1 MSLHRHHHQQQ
12 GQNIVDPA
20 FDGGMGAIPKHRL
33 PLRTQNA
40 DAAMRFVQDELMLDG
55 NARQNLATFVTTW
68 MEPQAS
74 VLIQD
79 ALDKNIIDKD
89 EYPQSAEIER
99 RCVNILANLWNAPPP
114 TGTADAM
121 GCSTTGS
128 SEAAMLAGLALKWR
142 WRARREA
149 AGADTGKPNLV
160 MGANVQVCW
169 EKFARYWDVEA
180 RLVPLDGATHLTA
193 AQAAAACDENTIGV
207 VAVLGSTFDGSY
219 EPVAEIAAALD
230 ALQTSTGLDI
240 PMHVDAASGGFVA
253 PFLDE
258 GLLWDFRLARVKS
271 INASGHKYGL
281 VYPGVG
287 WVVWRSADDLPE
299 DLIFNVDYLGG
310 SMPTFALNFSRPA
323 AQVIAQYYTL
333 VRYGFDGYQRIQQR
347 SRDIAE
353 AIAEGIERLGP
364 FTLLSRGTE
373 LPVLAFSLTTPEV
386 YTVYDLSH
394 ELRSFGWIVPAYPMP
409 EGMAHVDVLRVVVR
423 NGFTFDLAGKFLAD
437 LATSVQRLSGKA
449 PDRVAFHH

>member
-1 MSLHRHHHQQQ
+1 MSLHKHHLRNDEH
-12 GQNIVDPA
+12 ILDPA
-20 FDGGMGAIPKHRL
+20 FDGGIGSIPKHRL
-33 PLRTQNA
+33 PQGTQDA

-68 MEPQAS
+68 MEPQAA
-74 VLIQD
+74 VLIQESL
-79 ALDKNIIDKD
+79 AKNIIDKD

-99 RCVNILANLWNAPPP
+99 RCVNILANLWNAPTP
-114 TGTADAM
+114 TGEADAV

-128 SEAAMLAGLALKWR
+128 SEAAMLAGMALKWS

-149 AGADTGKPNLV
+149 AGLDATKPNLV

-180 RLVPLDGATHLTA
+180 RMIPLDGATHLTA
-193 AQAAAACDENTIGV
+193 SQAAAACDENTIGV

-230 ALQTSTGLDI
+230 ALQAESGLDI
-240 PMHVDAASGGFVA
+240 PVHVDAASGGFIA
-253 PFLDE
+253 PFLDAD
-258 GLLWDFRLARVKS
+258 LLWDFRLDRVKS
-271 INASGHKYGL
+271 INSSGHKYGL

-287 WVVWRSADDLPE
+287 WIVWRSQDDLPK
-299 DLIFNVDYLGG
+299 DLIFSVDYLGG

-323 AQVIAQYYTL
+323 AQVIAQYYVL

-347 SRDIAE
+347 SRDIAL
-353 AIAEGIERLGP
+353 AIAEGVERLGK
-364 FTLLSRGTE
+364 FTLLSRGNE
-373 LPVLAFSLTTPEV
+373 LPVLAFSLTTVEA

-409 EGMAHVDVLRVVVR
+409 EGMAEIDVLRVVVR
-423 NGFTFDLAGKFLAD
+423 NGFTYDLASAFLTD
-437 LATSVQRLSGKA
+437 LAASVERLSGEA
-449 PDRVAFHH
+449 PDQVAFHH

>member
-1 MSLHRHHHQQQ
+1 MSLHRHHHRDDES
-12 GQNIVDPA
+12 IVDPA
-20 FDGGMGAIPKHRL
+20 FDGGIGAIPKHRL
-33 PLRTQNA
+33 PRRTQDA

-68 MEPQAS
+68 MEPQAA
-74 VLIQD
+74 VLLAAAQN
-79 ALDKNIIDKD
+79 KNIIDKD

-99 RCVNILANLWNAPPP
+99 RCVNILANLWNAPTP
-114 TGTADAM
+114 TGEADAL

-128 SEAAMLAGLALKWR
+128 SEAAMLAGMALKWR

-149 AGADTGKPNLV
+149 AGADAGKPNLV

-230 ALQTSTGLDI
+230 ALQSSTGLDV
-240 PMHVDAASGGFVA
+240 PLHVDAASGGFIA
-253 PFLDE
+253 PFLDAD
-258 GLLWDFRLARVKS
+258 LPWDFRLERVKS

-287 WVVWRSADDLPE
+287 WVVWRSSADLPAE
-299 DLIFNVDYLGG
+299 LIFNVDYLGG

-347 SRDIAE
+347 SRDIAG
-353 AIAEGIERLGP
+353 AIAVGVDRLGP
-364 FTLLSRGTE
+364 FTLLSRGDE
-373 LPVLAFSLTTPEV
+373 LPVLAFSLTAPDA

-409 EGMAHVDVLRVVVR
+409 EGMADVDVLRVVVR
-423 NGFTFDLAGKFLAD
+423 HGFTFDLAGVFLAD
-437 LATSVQRLSGKA
+437 LERSVQRLSGKA
-449 PDRVAFHH
+449 ASRVAFHH

>member
-1 MSLHRHHHQQQ
+1 MSLHNQHSNRDETIA
-12 GQNIVDPA
+12 GSA
-20 FDGGMGAIPKHRL
+20 FDSGLEAIPKHTL
-33 PLRTQNA
+33 PQGIQDA
-40 DAAMRFVQDELMLDG
+40 HAAMDFVRDELMLDG

-74 VLIQD
+74 ALIQVS
-79 ALDKNIIDKD
+79 LEKNIIDKD

-99 RCVNILANLWNAPPP
+99 RCVNILSNLWHAPEP
-114 TGTADAM
+114 TGEADAI

-128 SEAAMLAGLALKWR
+128 SEAAMLAGMALKWR

-149 AGADTGKPNLV
+149 AGLDASCPNLV

-180 RLVPLDGATHLTA
+180 RLIPLDGATHLTA

-230 ALQTSTGLDI
+230 ALSAATGLDV
-240 PMHVDAASGGFVA
+240 PLHVDAASGGFIA
-253 PFLDE
+253 PFLDPI
-258 GLLWDFRLARVKS
+258 LLWDFRLDRVKS
-271 INASGHKYGL
+271 INSSGHKYGL

-287 WVVWRSADDLPE
+287 WVVWRRSEDLPKE
-299 DLIFNVDYLGG
+299 LIFSVDYLGG

-333 VRYGFDGYQRIQQR
+333 VRYGFEGYRRIQQR
-347 SRDIAE
+347 SRDIAGTIASGVE
-353 AIAEGIERLGP
+353 AMGP
-364 FTLLSRGTE
+364 FTLLSRGNE
-373 LPVLAFSLTTPEV
+373 LPVLAFKLTTADGWS
-386 YTVYDLSH
+386 VYDLSH

-409 EGMAHVDVLRVVVR
+409 EGMADVDVLRVVVR
-423 NGFTFDLAGKFLAD
+423 NGFTFDLAGMFLTD
-437 LATSVQRLSGKA
+437 LATSVDRLSGRR

>member
-1 MSLHRHHHQQQ
+1 MSLHRHHHRHDES
-12 GQNIVDPA
+12 IVDSA
-20 FDGGMGAIPKHRL
+20 FDGGIGAIPKHRL
-33 PLRTQNA
+33 PRRTQDP

-68 MEPQAS
+68 MEPQAE
-74 VLIQD
+74 VLIAAAQ
-79 ALDKNIIDKD
+79 DKNIIDKD

-99 RCVNILANLWNAPPP
+99 RCVNILANLWNAPTP
-114 TGTADAM
+114 TGEADAM

-128 SEAAMLAGLALKWR
+128 SEAAMLAGMALKWR

-149 AGADTGKPNLV
+149 AGADAAKPNLV

-230 ALQTSTGLDI
+230 ALQASTGLDV
-240 PMHVDAASGGFVA
+240 PLHVDAASGGFIA
-253 PFLDE
+253 PFLDAE
-258 GLLWDFRLARVKS
+258 LVWDFRLERVKS
-271 INASGHKYGL
+271 INSSGHKYGL

-287 WVVWRSADDLPE
+287 WVVWRSSDDLPA

-347 SRDIAE
+347 SRDIAQ
-353 AIAEGIERLGP
+353 AIAVGVERLGP
-364 FTLLSRGTE
+364 FTLLSRGAE
-373 LPVLAFSLTTPEV
+373 LPVLAFSLTTPDG

-394 ELRSFGWIVPAYPMP
+394 ELRGFGWIVPAYPMP
-409 EGMAHVDVLRVVVR
+409 EGMADVDVLRVVVR
-423 NGFTFDLAGKFLAD
+423 HGFTFDLAGMFLAD
-437 LATSVQRLSGKA
+437 LEKSVQRLSGKA
-449 PDRVAFHH
+449 ADRVAFHH

>member
-1 MSLHRHHHQQQ
+1 MSLHKHHTRPDET
-12 GQNIVDPA
+12 IEDSA
-20 FDGGMGAIPKHRL
+20 FDDGVGSIPRHKL
-33 PLRTQNA
+33 PVGIQDA
-40 DAAMRFVQDELMLDG
+40 DAAMRFIQNELMLDG

-68 MEPQAS
+68 MEPQAQ
-74 VLIQD
+74 VLIRES
-79 ALDKNIIDKD
+79 LEKNIIDKD

-99 RCVNILANLWNAPPP
+99 RCVNILANLWNAPEP
-114 TGTADAM
+114 TGGGDAV

-128 SEAAMLAGLALKWR
+128 SEAAMLAGMALKWR

-149 AGADTGKPNLV
+149 AGLDATRPNLV

-180 RLVPLDGATHLTA
+180 RMVKLDGATHLTA
-193 AQAAAACDENTIGV
+193 EQAAAACDENTIGV

-230 ALQTSTGLDI
+230 ALQAGTGLDV
-240 PMHVDAASGGFVA
+240 PVHVDAASGGFIA

-258 GLLWDFRLARVKS
+258 HLLWDFRLDRVKS

-287 WVVWRSADDLPE
+287 WVLWRGAEDLPA
-299 DLIFNVDYLGG
+299 DLIFSVDYLGG

-333 VRYGFDGYQRIQQR
+333 VRYGFEGYRRIQQR
-347 SRDIAE
+347 SRDIAGT
-353 AIAEGIERLGP
+353 IAEGVGAMGP
-364 FTLLSRGTE
+364 FTLLSRGDE
-373 LPVLAFSLTTPEV
+373 LPVLAFKLTTPDAW
-386 YTVYDLSH
+386 TVYDLSH
-394 ELRSFGWIVPAYPMP
+394 ELRGFGWIVPAYPMP
-409 EGMAHVDVLRVVVR
+409 EGMADIDVLRVVVR
-423 NGFTFDLAGKFLAD
+423 NGFTFDLAAMFLAD
-437 LATSVQRLSGKA
+437 LGKCVQRLSGWQ
-449 PDRVAFHH
+449 PDKVAFHH

>member
-1 MSLHRHHHQQQ
+1 MSLHSQHTSR
-12 GQNIVDPA
+12 DETMAESA
-20 FDGGMGAIPKHRL
+20 FDSGLGAIPKHAL
-33 PLRTQNA
+33 PHGSQDA
-40 DAAMRFVQDELMLDG
+40 DAVMRFIQDELMLDG

-68 MEPQAS
+68 MEPQAAK
-74 VLIQD
+74 LIQ
-79 ALDKNIIDKD
+79 ASLDKNIIDKD

-99 RCVNILANLWNAPPP
+99 RCVNILANLWHAPEP
-114 TGTADAM
+114 TGGADAV

-128 SEAAMLAGLALKWR
+128 SEAAMLAGMALKWR

-149 AGADTGKPNLV
+149 AGLDAAKPNLV

-180 RLVPLDGATHLTA
+180 RLIPLDGATHLTA

-230 ALQTSTGLDI
+230 ALAAETGLDV
-240 PMHVDAASGGFVA
+240 PLHVDAASGGFIA

-258 GLLWDFRLARVKS
+258 GLLWDFKLDRVKS
-271 INASGHKYGL
+271 INSSGHKYGL

-287 WVVWRSADDLPE
+287 WVLWRSAEELPA
-299 DLIFNVDYLGG
+299 DLIFSVDYLGG

-333 VRYGFDGYQRIQQR
+333 VRYGFDGFRSIQQR
-347 SRDIAE
+347 SRDIAV
-353 AIAEGIERLGP
+353 AIAEGVEALGP
-364 FTLLSRGTE
+364 FTLLSRGSE
-373 LPVLAFSLTTPEV
+373 LPVLAFKLTTPDAWS
-386 YTVYDLSH
+386 VYDLSH

-409 EGMAHVDVLRVVVR
+409 EGMGDVDVLRVVVR
-423 NGFTFDLAGKFLAD
+423 NGFTFDLAGMFLAD
-437 LATSVQRLSGKA
+437 LTKSVERLSGRQPA
-449 PDRVAFHH
+449 RVAFHH

>member
-1 MSLHRHHHQQQ
+1 MSLHKHHPRHDEFV
-12 GQNIVDPA
+12 IDPA
-20 FDGGMGAIPKHRL
+20 FDGGLGSIPKHRL
-33 PLRTQNA
+33 PRGTQDA

-68 MEPQAS
+68 MEPQAAA
-74 VLIQD
+74 LIQ
-79 ALDKNIIDKD
+79 ASVEKNIIDKD

-99 RCVNILANLWNAPPP
+99 RCVNILANLWNAPTP
-114 TGTADAM
+114 TGEADAI

-128 SEAAMLAGLALKWR
+128 SEAAMLAGMALKWR

-149 AGADTGKPNLV
+149 AGADATKPNLV

-193 AQAAAACDENTIGV
+193 SQAAAACDENTIGV

-219 EPVAEIAAALD
+219 EPVADIAAALD
-230 ALQTSTGLDI
+230 ALQADKGIDVPL
-240 PMHVDAASGGFVA
+240 HVDAASGGFIA

-258 GLLWDFRLARVKS
+258 SLLWDFRLDRVKS
-271 INASGHKYGL
+271 INVSGHKYGL

-287 WVVWRSADDLPE
+287 WVVWRSTNDLPK
-299 DLIFNVDYLGG
+299 DLIFSVDYLGG

-333 VRYGFDGYQRIQQR
+333 VRYGHDGYRRIQQR
-347 SRDIAE
+347 SRDIAG
-353 AIAEGIERLGP
+353 AIADGVERLGL
-364 FTLLSRGTE
+364 FTLLSRGDE
-373 LPVLAFSLTTPEV
+373 LPVLAFSITAPDAFS
-386 YTVYDLSH
+386 VYDLSH

-409 EGMAHVDVLRVVVR
+409 EGMADVDVLRVVVR
-423 NGFTFDLAGKFLAD
+423 NGFTFDLASSFLAD
-437 LATSVQRLSGKA
+437 LATAVERLSGQA
-449 PDRVAFHH
+449 PARVAFHH

>member
-1 MSLHRHHHQQQ
+1 MSLHKHHPRPDAD
-12 GQNIVDPA
+12 IVDSA
-20 FDGGMGAIPKHRL
+20 FDGGVGTIPKHRL
-33 PLRTQNA
+33 PRGTQDA
-40 DAAMRFVQDELMLDG
+40 DAAMRFIQDELMLDG

-68 MEPQAS
+68 MEPQATT
-74 VLIQD
+74 LIK
-79 ALDKNIIDKD
+79 ASLEKNIIDKD

-99 RCVNILANLWNAPPP
+99 RCVNILADLWNAPTP
-114 TGTADAM
+114 TGGADAV

-128 SEAAMLAGLALKWR
+128 SEAAMLAGMALKWR

-149 AGADTGKPNLV
+149 AGLDAGKPNLV

-230 ALQTSTGLDI
+230 ALQASTGLDV
-240 PMHVDAASGGFVA
+240 PVHVDAASGGFIA
-253 PFLDE
+253 PFLDRE
-258 GLLWDFRLARVKS
+258 LTWDFHLERVRS

-287 WVVWRSADDLPE
+287 WVLWRSEADLPK
-299 DLIFNVDYLGG
+299 DLIFSVDYLGG

-323 AQVIAQYYTL
+323 AQVIAQYYAL
-333 VRYGFDGYQRIQQR
+333 VRYGFDGYRSIQQR
-347 SRDIAE
+347 SRDIART
-353 AIAEGIERLGP
+353 IAEGVEGLGP
-364 FTLLSRGTE
+364 FTLLSRGGE
-373 LPVLAFSLTTPEV
+373 LPVLAFSLTNHDN

-394 ELRSFGWIVPAYPMP
+394 ELRSYGWIVPAYPMP
-409 EGMAHVDVLRVVVR
+409 EGMADVDVLRVVVR
-423 NGFTFDLAGKFLAD
+423 NGFTFDLAAMFLAD
-437 LATSVQRLSGKA
+437 LAKSVDRLSGAAKE
-449 PDRVAFHH
+449 RVAFHH

>member
-1 MSLHRHHHQQQ
+1 MSLHKHHPQHEEK
-12 GQNIVDPA
+12 ITDSA
-20 FDGGMGAIPKHRL
+20 FDGGVGSIPRHRL
-33 PLRTQNA
+33 PRHTQDA
-40 DAAMRFVQDELMLDG
+40 DAALRFVQDELMLDG

-68 MEPQAS
+68 MEPQAAA
-74 VLIQD
+74 LIQ
-79 ALDKNIIDKD
+79 ASLEKNIIDKD

-99 RCVNILANLWNAPPP
+99 RCVNILANLWNAS
-114 TGTADAM
+114 TSAGGEDAI

-128 SEAAMLAGLALKWR
+128 SEAAMLAGMALKWR
-142 WRARREA
+142 WRARREE
-149 AGADTGKPNLV
+149 AGADASKPNLV

-180 RLVPLDGATHLTA
+180 RLIPLDGATHLTA

-230 ALQTSTGLDI
+230 ALQANTGLDI
-240 PMHVDAASGGFVA
+240 PLHVDAASGGFIA
-253 PFLDE
+253 PFLDQE
-258 GLLWDFRLARVKS
+258 LLWDFRLDRVKS

-287 WVVWRSADDLPE
+287 WVVWRSSDDLPQE
-299 DLIFNVDYLGG
+299 LIFSVDYLGG

-323 AQVIAQYYTL
+323 SQVIAQYYTL

-347 SRDIAE
+347 ARDIATT
-353 AIAEGIERLGP
+353 IAQGVEKLGP
-364 FTLLSRGTE
+364 FTLLSRGEE
-373 LPVLAFSLTTPEV
+373 LPVLAFKLTTPDGWD
-386 YTVYDLSH
+386 VYDLSH

-409 EGMAHVDVLRVVVR
+409 EGMADVDVLRVVVR
-423 NGFTFDLAGKFLAD
+423 NGFTFDLAEMFLAD
-437 LATSVQRLSGKA
+437 LAKSVARLSVQQQ
-449 PDRVAFHH
+449 PRVAFHH

>member
-1 MSLHRHHHQQQ
+1 MSLHSHHPNRHET
-12 GQNIVDPA
+12 IVESA
-20 FDGGMGAIPKHRL
+20 FNTAFGAIPRHTLSRGS
-33 PLRTQNA
+33 QNA
-40 DAAMRFVQDELMLDG
+40 DAAQRFVQDELMLDG

-74 VLIQD
+74 ALIQ
-79 ALDKNIIDKD
+79 ASLEKNIIDKD

-99 RCVNILANLWNAPPP
+99 RCVNILANLWHAPEP
-114 TGTADAM
+114 TGEADAV

-128 SEAAMLAGLALKWR
+128 SEGAMLAGMALKWR

-149 AGADTGKPNLV
+149 AGLDTSKPNLV

-180 RLVPLDGATHLTA
+180 RLIPLDGATHLTA
-193 AQAAAACDENTIGV
+193 EQAAAACDENTIGV

-219 EPVAEIAAALD
+219 EPVRDIAAALD
-230 ALQTSTGLDI
+230 KLAAATGLDV

-253 PFLDE
+253 PFLDQD
-258 GLLWDFRLARVKS
+258 LLWDFRLERVKS

-287 WVVWRSADDLPE
+287 WVLWRSAEDLPK

-333 VRYGFDGYQRIQQR
+333 VRYGFEGYQSIQQR
-347 SRDIAE
+347 SRDIAGT
-353 AIAEGIERLGP
+353 IAAGVGAMGP
-364 FTLLSRGTE
+364 FTLLSRGDE
-373 LPVLAFSLTTPEV
+373 LPVLAFRLSEPGTWS
-386 YTVYDLSH
+386 VYDLSH

-409 EGMAHVDVLRVVVR
+409 EGMADVDVLRVVVR
-423 NGFTFDLAGKFLAD
+423 NGFTVDLAGMFLED
-437 LATSVQRLSGKA
+437 LGKSVRRLSGQE
-449 PDRVAFHH
+449 PERVAFHH

>member
-1 MSLHRHHHQQQ
+1 MSLHKHHPGHEESLF
-12 GQNIVDPA
+12 DPA
-20 FDGGMGAIPKHRL
+20 FDGGIGAIPMHTMPRG
-33 PLRTQNA
+33 TQDA

-68 MEPQAS
+68 MEPQAAA
-74 VLIQD
+74 LIQ
-79 ALDKNIIDKD
+79 ASMEKNIIDKD
-89 EYPQSAEIER
+89 EYPQSADIER
-99 RCVNILANLWNAPPP
+99 RCVNILANLWNAPAP
-114 TGTADAM
+114 TGEGDAV

-128 SEAAMLAGLALKWR
+128 SEAAMLAGMALKWR

-149 AGADTGKPNLV
+149 AGADAGKPNLV

-219 EPVAEIAAALD
+219 EPVADIAAALD
-230 ALQTSTGLDI
+230 ALQANQGLDI
-240 PMHVDAASGGFVA
+240 PLHVDAASGGFIA

-258 GLLWDFRLARVKS
+258 ALLWDFRLDRVKS
-271 INASGHKYGL
+271 INSSGHKYGL

-287 WVVWRSADDLPE
+287 WVVWRSSDDLPK
-299 DLIFNVDYLGG
+299 DLIFSVDYLGG

-347 SRDIAE
+347 SRDIAL
-353 AIAEGIERLGP
+353 AIADGVERLGP
-364 FTLLSRGTE
+364 FTLLSRGEE
-373 LPVLAFSLTTPEV
+373 LPVLAFSLTSPEG
-386 YTVYDLSH
+386 YSVYDLSH
-394 ELRSFGWIVPAYPMP
+394 ELRCFGWIVPAYPMP
-409 EGMAHVDVLRVVVR
+409 EGMEGVDVLRVVVR
-423 NGFTFDLAGKFLAD
+423 NGFTYDLAGAFLAD
-437 LATSVQRLSGKA
+437 LKTAVERLSGKA
-449 PDRVAFHH
+449 PARVAFHH

>member
-1 MSLHRHHHQQQ
+1 MSLHRHHSRAEKTTL
-12 GQNIVDPA
+12 DSA
-20 FDGGMGAIPKHRL
+20 FDSSMGTIPKHTL
-33 PLRTQNA
+33 PPGTQDA
-40 DAAMRFVQDELMLDG
+40 DAAMRFIRNELMLDG

-68 MEPQAS
+68 MEPQAAE
-74 VLIQD
+74 LIQ
-79 ALDKNIIDKD
+79 ASLEKNIIDKD

-99 RCVNILANLWNAPPP
+99 RCVNILANLWHAPEPA
-114 TGTADAM
+114 GDAGAM

-149 AGADTGKPNLV
+149 AGLDASKPNLV

-180 RLVPLDGATHLTA
+180 RLIPLDGATHLTA

-230 ALQTSTGLDI
+230 ELAATTGLDV
-240 PMHVDAASGGFVA
+240 PMHVDAASGGFIA
-253 PFLDE
+253 PFLDTE
-258 GLLWDFRLARVKS
+258 LLWDFKLERVKS

-287 WVVWRSADDLPE
+287 WVLWRSAQELPE
-299 DLIFNVDYLGG
+299 DLIFSVDYLGG

-333 VRYGFDGYQRIQQR
+333 VRYGFDGFVRIQ
-347 SRDIAE
+347 SRCRKIAG
-353 AIAEGIERLGP
+353 AIATGVEGMGP
-364 FTLLSRGTE
+364 FTLLSRGNE
-373 LPVLAFSLTTPEV
+373 LPVLAFKLTTPDG
-386 YTVYDLSH
+386 YSVYDLSH

-409 EGMAHVDVLRVVVR
+409 EGMADVHVLRVVVR
-423 NGFTFDLAGKFLAD
+423 NGFTFDLASMFLAD
-437 LATSVQRLSGKA
+437 LAKSVARLSGQGN
-449 PDRVAFHH
+449 DGVGFHH

>member
-1 MSLHRHHHQQQ
+1 MSLHRHHSRAEKFTL
-12 GQNIVDPA
+12 DSA
-20 FDGGMGAIPKHRL
+20 FDSGMGTIPKHTL
-33 PLRTQNA
+33 PSGTQDA
-40 DAAMRFVQDELMLDG
+40 DAAMQFIRNELMLDG

-68 MEPQAS
+68 MEPQAAE
-74 VLIQD
+74 LIQ
-79 ALDKNIIDKD
+79 ASLEKNIIDKD

-99 RCVNILANLWNAPPP
+99 RCVNMLANLWNAPEPA
-114 TGTADAM
+114 GDAGAM

-149 AGADTGKPNLV
+149 AGLDASKPNLV

-180 RLVPLDGATHLTA
+180 RLIPLEGATHLTA
-193 AQAAAACDENTIGV
+193 VQAAAACDENTIGV

-219 EPVAEIAAALD
+219 EPVTEIAAALNEL
-230 ALQTSTGLDI
+230 AASTGLDV
-240 PMHVDAASGGFVA
+240 PMHVDAASGGFIA
-253 PFLDE
+253 PFLDTE
-258 GLLWDFRLARVKS
+258 LLWDFRLERVKS

-287 WVVWRSADDLPE
+287 WVLWRSTQELPE
-299 DLIFNVDYLGG
+299 DLIFSVDYLGG

-333 VRYGFDGYQRIQQR
+333 VRYGFDGFQSIQ
-347 SRDIAE
+347 SRCREIAG
-353 AIAEGIERLGP
+353 AIATGVEGMGP
-364 FTLLSRGTE
+364 FTLLSRGNE
-373 LPVLAFSLTTPEV
+373 LPVVAFELTAPDG
-386 YTVYDLSH
+386 YSVYDLSH

-409 EGMAHVDVLRVVVR
+409 EGMADVHVLRVVVR
-423 NGFTFDLAGKFLAD
+423 NGFTFDLAAMFLAD
-437 LATSVQRLSGKA
+437 LAKSAARLSGQR
-449 PDRVAFHH
+449 DERVGFHH

>member
-1 MSLHRHHHQQQ
+1 MSLHSQHTSR
-12 GQNIVDPA
+12 DETMAESA
-20 FDGGMGAIPKHRL
+20 FDSGLGAIPKHAL
-33 PLRTQNA
+33 PRGSQDA
-40 DAAMRFVQDELMLDG
+40 DAVMRFIQDELMLDG

-68 MEPQAS
+68 MEPQAAK
-74 VLIQD
+74 LIQ
-79 ALDKNIIDKD
+79 ASLDKNIIDKD

-99 RCVNILANLWNAPPP
+99 RCVNILANLWHAPEP
-114 TGTADAM
+114 TGGADAV

-128 SEAAMLAGLALKWR
+128 SEAAMLAGMALKWR

-149 AGADTGKPNLV
+149 AGLDAAKPNLV

-180 RLVPLDGATHLTA
+180 RLIPLDGATHLTA

-230 ALQTSTGLDI
+230 ALAAETGLDV
-240 PMHVDAASGGFVA
+240 PLHVDAASGGFIA

-258 GLLWDFRLARVKS
+258 GLLWDFKLDRVKS
-271 INASGHKYGL
+271 INSSGHKYGL

-287 WVVWRSADDLPE
+287 WVLWRSAEELPA
-299 DLIFNVDYLGG
+299 DLIFSVDYLGG

-333 VRYGFDGYQRIQQR
+333 VRYGFDGFRSIQQR
-347 SRDIAE
+347 SRDIAV
-353 AIAEGIERLGP
+353 AIAEGVEALGP
-364 FTLLSRGTE
+364 FTLLSRGSE
-373 LPVLAFSLTTPEV
+373 LPVLAFKLTTPDAWS
-386 YTVYDLSH
+386 VYDLSH

-409 EGMAHVDVLRVVVR
+409 EGMGDVDVLRVVVR
-423 NGFTFDLAGKFLAD
+423 NGFTFDLAGMFLAD
-437 LATSVQRLSGKA
+437 LTKSVERLSGRQPA
-449 PDRVAFHH
+449 RVAFHH

>member
-1 MSLHRHHHQQQ
+1 MSLHRHHSRAEKTTL
-12 GQNIVDPA
+12 DSA
-20 FDGGMGAIPKHRL
+20 FDSSMGTTPKHTL
-33 PLRTQNA
+33 PPGTQDA
-40 DAAMRFVQDELMLDG
+40 DAAMRFIRNELMLDG

-68 MEPQAS
+68 MEPQAAE
-74 VLIQD
+74 LIQ
-79 ALDKNIIDKD
+79 ASLEKNIIDKD

-99 RCVNILANLWNAPPP
+99 RCVNILANLWHAPEPA
-114 TGTADAM
+114 GDAGAM

-149 AGADTGKPNLV
+149 AGLDASKPNLV

-180 RLVPLDGATHLTA
+180 RLIPLDGATHLTA

-230 ALQTSTGLDI
+230 ELAATTGLDV
-240 PMHVDAASGGFVA
+240 PMHVDAASGGFIA
-253 PFLDE
+253 PFLDTE
-258 GLLWDFRLARVKS
+258 LLWDFKLERVKS

-287 WVVWRSADDLPE
+287 WVLWRSAQELPE
-299 DLIFNVDYLGG
+299 DLIFSVDYLGG

-333 VRYGFDGYQRIQQR
+333 VRYGFDGFVRIQ
-347 SRDIAE
+347 SRCRKIVG
-353 AIAEGIERLGP
+353 AIATGVEGMGP
-364 FTLLSRGTE
+364 FTLLSRGNE
-373 LPVLAFSLTTPEV
+373 LPVLAFKLTTPDG
-386 YTVYDLSH
+386 YSVYDLSH

-409 EGMAHVDVLRVVVR
+409 EGMADVHVLRVVVR
-423 NGFTFDLAGKFLAD
+423 NGFTFDLASMFLAD
-437 LATSVQRLSGKA
+437 LAKSVARLSGQGN
-449 PDRVAFHH
+449 DGVGFHH